1 MKIRVY
7 LSGPITGLS
16 EEEYTRRFATA
27 ERHYEAAG
35 YEVVNPVT
43 LSKAL
48 LEEKPD
54 AEYEDFMQ
62 KDLEALKICTH
73 IALLEGW
80 EQSKGANREKEE
92 AEKLGLGIMEFKELR
107 KAN

>member
-1 MKIRVY
+1 MIRVY

-16 EEEYTRRFATA
+16 EAEYTRRFANA

-43 LSKAL
+43 IGQELEKTNPHPTYEEYMTADLAAL
-48 LEEKPD
+48 RT
-54 AEYEDFMQ
+54 
-62 KDLEALKICTH
+62 CTH

-80 EQSKGANREKEE
+80 EQSKGANREKAE
-92 AEKLGLGIMEFKELR
+92 AERLGFEIMQYREIGGK
-107 KAN
+107 K